1 MSIAEMELIA
11 DNFFAK
17 KTNAMHLVPVQ
28 FIVDQLMNSKQT
40 EQTVTEAAI
49 IEKEVSRYIII
60 ECIII
65 LYHIILICRSNV
77 KLVSVLV
84 HLRFQY

>member
-40 EQTVTEAAI
+40 EQTVTDAAI
-49 IEKEVSRYIII
+49 IEKEVSRYII
-60 ECIII
+60 
-65 LYHIILICRSNV
+65 
-77 KLVSVLV
+77 
-84 HLRFQY
+84 

>member
-11 DNFFAK
+11 DKFFAK

-40 EQTVTEAAI
+40 EQTTTDHEAAI
-49 IEKEVSRYIII
+49 IEKEVIIKYL
-60 ECIII
+60 II
-65 LYHIILICRSNV
+65 L
-77 KLVSVLV
+77 VS
-84 HLRFQY
+84 YNSDM